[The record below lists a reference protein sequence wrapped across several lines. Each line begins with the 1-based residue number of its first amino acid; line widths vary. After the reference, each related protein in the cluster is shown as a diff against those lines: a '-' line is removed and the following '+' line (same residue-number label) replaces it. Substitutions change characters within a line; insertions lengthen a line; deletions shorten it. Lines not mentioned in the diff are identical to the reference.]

1 MNRSVIM
8 FLPHTR
14 LAALVAIVSVWPAGQ
29 SPLAQTAAP
38 AAQSPRHLALVGGML
53 IDGNA
58 AQPINHAAVLI
69 EGNKIVK
76 VGPASE
82 VKIPADAT
90 VVDTSGMTMMPGMIE
105 AHAHLAILGHGEY
118 GRWFA
123 WLAEHKAQFPPERVF
138 EISAKHLLMAGVTS
152 AIDLGGAMPTSTI
165 VRDRIAR
172 GAGPGPR
179 TLVAGTP
186 IRYRHA

>member
-1 MNRSVIM
+1 LTAGPAWMDRSTIM
-8 FLPHTR
+8 VRPHIR
-14 LAALVAIVSVWPAGQ
+14 LVALIALVSVWPAKQ
-29 SPLAQTAAP
+29 SPVAQAP
-38 AAQSPRHLALVGGML
+38 PPVAQGSRHLALVGGML

-69 EGNKIVK
+69 EGNKILK

-82 VKIPADAT
+82 VKLPADAT

-152 AIDLGGAMPTSTI
+152 AIDL
-165 VRDRIAR
+165 
-172 GAGPGPR
+172 
-179 TLVAGTP
+179 
-186 IRYRHA
+186 